1 MTDSDYMQAAL
12 GEAQKGWG
20 NVGTGALVGAVIV
33 EDDQIVSRGHY
44 EFFGGPH
51 AEVNALRSLGRNPDA
66 DGTLYVTLEPCSSTG
81 KTGPCTEAIL
91 ESGIRNVVIG
101 AIDPDQR
108 HQGRGV
114 DILMKAGI
122 SVRTGVL
129 ADDSE
134 DLNLIFNHGT
144 LNEGPFFA
152 GKTATTLDGKIAT
165 RTGNSKW
172 ITGEAARTDVMKW
185 RRYFPSIAVGA
196 GTVIA
201 DNPSL
206 TSRME
211 EDIECPVRFI
221 FDRHLKTL
229 SGIEEYQVF
238 NDVYKERTVLVCCE
252 GNESIA
258 AFESH
263 GIRTWVL
270 PVWGVFFWEAFS
282 KRCIQD
288 AVTAVYFEGGAG
300 LLSDLI
306 AHRQLH
312 YLFAYRAPKFL
323 ADCEAKSFVGG
334 QSTED
339 MSSVYRL
346 LDVKHAIFG
355 DDQLMRGRI
364 KYTDL

>member
-1 MTDSDYMQAAL
+1 MTDFDYMEAAL
-12 GEAQKGWG
+12 VEAQKGWG

-33 EDDQIVSRGHY
+33 EDDQIVGRGHY

-51 AEVNALRSLGRNPDA
+51 AEVNALRSLGRTPHA

-91 ESGIRNVVIG
+91 DSGIRTVVIG

-114 DILMKAGI
+114 DILRNAGI
-122 SVRTGVL
+122 TVRTGVL

-134 DLNLIFNHGT
+134 DLNLIFNHRA

-152 GKTATTLDGKIAT
+152 GKIATTLDGKIAT
-165 RTGNSKW
+165 RSGSSKW
-172 ITGEAARTDVMKW
+172 ITGETARADVMKW

-196 GTVIA
+196 GTVMA
-201 DNPSL
+201 DNPGL
-206 TSRME
+206 TSRLE
-211 EDIECPVRFI
+211 EDTVCPIRFI
-221 FDRHLKTL
+221 FDRQLKTL
-229 SGIEEYQVF
+229 SGIKTYQVF
-238 NDVYKERTVLVCCE
+238 NDAYKERTVLVCVE

-258 AFESH
+258 AFENH
-263 GIRTWVL
+263 GIQTWVL
-270 PVWGVFFWEAFS
+270 PANGVSFWKAFS
-282 KRCIQD
+282 ERCIQFS
-288 AVTAVYFEGGAG
+288 VTAVYFEGGAG

-306 AHRQLH
+306 THQQLH

-323 ADCEAKSFVGG
+323 ADREAKPFLDG
-334 QSTED
+334 QSIED
-339 MSSVYRL
+339 MNSAYL
-346 LDVKHAIFG
+346 LSDVKHATFG

-364 KYTDL
+364 KYTGL